1 MDRVEWCVRIRLRSR
16 FATDHVPPHARRH
29 AVKRLSCQEV
39 LDQLADYLDDD
50 ARAELVQQVDS
61 HLGECSHCQ
70 VEVDTLRRT
79 IMIYRCD
86 EKVVLPSPLTDKLQQ
101 ALKQAYLANRP
112 DRGPHDV

>member
-1 MDRVEWCVRIRLRSR
+1 MDRVEWCVRTRLRLR
-16 FATDHVPPHARRH
+16 FANDRAYARRS

-39 LDQLADYLDDD
+39 LDQLADYLDED

-61 HLGECSHCQ
+61 HLHECSHCQ

-86 EKVVLPSPLTDKLQQ
+86 EKVVIPSPLSDKLQH
-101 ALKQAYLANRP
+101 ALEQAYRNPRDP
-112 DRGPHDV
+112 GPQDV

>member
-1 MDRVEWCVRIRLRSR
+1 MDRVEWCVRTRRRSR
-16 FATDHVPPHARRH
+16 FPNELVRAHAGRH

-39 LDQLADYLDDD
+39 LEQLADYLDED

-61 HLGECSHCQ
+61 HIHECSHCQ

-86 EKVVLPSPLTDKLQQ
+86 EKVVLSSPLTDRLQQ
-101 ALKQAYLANRP
+101 ALEQAYRTNPRDP
-112 DRGPHDV
+112 GPLDV

>member
-1 MDRVEWCVRIRLRSR
+1 M
-16 FATDHVPPHARRH
+16 
-29 AVKRLSCQEV
+29 KRLSCQEV

-79 IMIYRCD
+79 IMIFRCD
-86 EKVVLPSPLTDKLQQ
+86 EKVVLPTPLSDKLQQ
-101 ALKQAYLANRP
+101 ALTQAYLTNRR
-112 DRGPHDV
+112 DQGPHDV